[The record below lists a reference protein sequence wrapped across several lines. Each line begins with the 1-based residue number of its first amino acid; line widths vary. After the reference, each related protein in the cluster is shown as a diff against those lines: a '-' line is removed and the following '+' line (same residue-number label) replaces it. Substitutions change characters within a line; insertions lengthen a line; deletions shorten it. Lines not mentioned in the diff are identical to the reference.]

1 VDPTQLKVG
10 DSVAVLTP
18 LVEGIVEILIKSV
31 GIVHRA
37 VVGHRA
43 LGSVTFGMTTTFN
56 AEGASFLTLVSPP
69 G

>member
-10 DSVAVLTP
+10 DSVTVLTP
-18 LVEGIVEILIKSV
+18 LVVEIVELLIKLV
-31 GIVHRA
+31 GIVHTG
-37 VVGHRA
+37 VVGYRA